1 MPFFP
6 NAKAAVDDSIDKAKQ
21 RLEGP
26 QQPVDDLTSSLNGLS
41 LDAQSDHDDDD
52 DDDDDNNGEDDD
64 GEGDHEGEDSDDDTT
79 PPASNTTTDTK
90 EIKKRQPPTTPPPNN
105 TPVLT
110 ASSSINTDDTD
121 TLVRD
126 LQALVVDM
134 ESSSYKPQQVQRPLD
149 ELIASPDTSKPRQQ
163 QQPSLAELMAAA
175 QFGIE

>member
-41 LDAQSDHDDDD
+41 LDAHSDDDD
-52 DDDDDNNGEDDD
+52 GEGDEDGEGDD
-64 GEGDHEGEDSDDDTT
+64 GEGDHEGEDSDDDTI
-79 PPASNTTTDTK
+79 PPAATTTDTK
-90 EIKKRQPPTTPPPNN
+90 EVKKRQPPTTPPPNN

-134 ESSSYKPQQVQRPLD
+134 ESSSSSSKPQQVQRPLD
-149 ELIASPDTSKPRQQ
+149 ELTASPDTSKPR